1 MAPLRHSLWCK
12 SPLTLTADHCP
23 LRPLPCC
30 GTALRAGGDLHGHSA
45 CVRRLAM
52 AQWPPPEVWMA
63 SEALP
68 DKALAVATSAPPR
81 LSLRVGSSLHP
92 PGESIP

>member
-1 MAPLRHSLWCK
+1 
-12 SPLTLTADHCP
+12 
-23 LRPLPCC
+23 
-30 GTALRAGGDLHGHSA
+30 
-45 CVRRLAM
+45 M

-68 DKALAVATSAPPR
+68 DKASAVATSVPPR